1 MNPNSEHQRWSKWV
15 FLIHPGGVKR
25 PSFCDV
31 KANAA
36 RFARL
41 RFGVTTAMEV
51 KEEYNPGTKKSEW
64 RISVRSEGHPVH
76 DPDFVKFMAEQWQR
90 FGELG
95 FGPGTRTECLQAKL
109 EAGTRQDG
117 TPNDQL
123 IIMDASSLPNLREEL
138 EKMRR
143 EQS

>member
-1 MNPNSEHQRWSKWV
+1 MDPNSKNQRWSKWV
-15 FLIHPGGVKR
+15 FLIHPGGTKR

-31 KANAA
+31 KSNAA

-41 RFGVTTAMEV
+41 RFGMTTAMEV
-51 KEEYNPGTKKSEW
+51 KKEYNVAASKDVW

-76 DPDFVKFMAEQWQR
+76 DPDFVKFMTEQWQR

-95 FGPGTRTECLQAKL
+95 FGPGTRTECLEAKL
-109 EAGTRQDG
+109 EAGDRQDG
-117 TPNDQL
+117 TPRDQL
-123 IIMDASSLPNLREEL
+123 IIMDASFLPNVREEL
-138 EKMRR
+138 ENMRK